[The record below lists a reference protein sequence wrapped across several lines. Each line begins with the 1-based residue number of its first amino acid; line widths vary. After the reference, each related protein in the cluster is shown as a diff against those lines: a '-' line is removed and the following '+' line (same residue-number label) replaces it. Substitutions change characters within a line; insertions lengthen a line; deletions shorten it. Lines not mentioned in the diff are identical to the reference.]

1 MNQKHVVIVG
11 GGFGGIN
18 AAKALKDAPVRVTL
32 VDRRNHHLFQPLL
45 YQVATGTLSPADIAS
60 PLRGLLKGQ
69 KNTQVLLGEVTGFDV
84 ARRQVR
90 LGEESLAYDTLIV
103 AAGSNHHYFGND
115 QWQPWAPP
123 LKSVEDALLIRR
135 RILCAF
141 ETAERRFDPE
151 AISAALTFVVVGGG
165 PTGVELAGALA
176 EIARE
181 TLRHEFHNIDPAQ
194 ARIILLQAGD
204 RILPTYPPD
213 LSAKA
218 TGALDRLGVT
228 VRIGARVTA
237 VTEAGVSL
245 LSPDGSEFIPAATVL
260 WAAGVKASPLG
271 AALAQATGADI
282 DRQGRLMVQPD
293 LSLPGHPDVFV
304 IGDLAALRRPDGEF
318 LPGVAQVA
326 IQQGRYV
333 GQLLQRRWR
342 GQSVT
347 PFRYRDRGNM
357 ATIGRNA
364 AVAELGRLHLAGR
377 LAWRIWLLVHL
388 LYLTETENRLL
399 VALQWLWNYVTHGR
413 SARLITDSIQP
424 QERLPLPAGADAQ
437 TRAG

>member
-45 YQVATGTLSPADIAS
+45 YQVATGSLSPADIAS

-84 ARRQVR
+84 AGRKVL
-90 LGEESLAYDTLIV
+90 LGEESLDYDALIV

-115 QWQPWAPP
+115 QWHSWAPP

-135 RILCAF
+135 RILYAF
-141 ETAERRFDPE
+141 ETAERTRDPE
-151 AISAALTFVVVGGG
+151 VIAAALTFVVIGGG

-181 TLRHEFHNIDPAQ
+181 TLRHEFHNIDPAH

-204 RILPTYPPD
+204 RILPTYAPD

-218 TGALDRLGVT
+218 AGALDRLGVT
-228 VRIGARVTA
+228 VRTRVRVTA

-245 LSPDGSEFIPAATVL
+245 LRPDVSEFIPAATVL

-293 LSLPGHPDVFV
+293 LSLAGHPDVFV

-342 GQSVT
+342 GQSAP

-364 AVAELGRLHLAGR
+364 AVAELGRLHLAGG

-413 SARLITDSIQP
+413 SARLITESIQP